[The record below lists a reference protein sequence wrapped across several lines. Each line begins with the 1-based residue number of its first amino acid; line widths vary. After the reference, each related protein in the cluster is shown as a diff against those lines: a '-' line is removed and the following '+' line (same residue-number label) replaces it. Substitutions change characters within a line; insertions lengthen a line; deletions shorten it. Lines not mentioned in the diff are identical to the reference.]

1 MQYLIGL
8 GLVACGFVLGTIIIS
23 LVSSGKA
30 EDMTREWVRAC
41 IKGLVSGEITIE
53 TLKKMIEE

>member
-8 GLVACGFVLGTIIIS
+8 GLVMCGYILGILTTS
-23 LVSSGKA
+23 LVSSGRA
-30 EDMTREWVRAC
+30 EDMTREWVKSC
-41 IKGLVSGEITIE
+41 IKGLDSGEITID